1 MGRRAGWMGVAAVLV
16 GVARPALAF
25 KASGHDIIEA
35 QAYRALAEGSTRYDD
50 GLGGEAEGRQ
60 VLEDLMEAGILK
72 GARCFP
78 VYSKE
83 RVCPPGEAARAL
95 DWWPR
100 PWTGHSDMVFSRQFG
115 PVGQCYHFLGRRSDE
130 RLGQDR
136 GLGEVAFSRCMGTL
150 RELMNVVAGADPLLA
165 HGLNN
170 GIYELLHAVGDSF
183 SSAHAE
189 RAEEGTGA
197 VQWLRTWNMV
207 PLFQRPNPTLRHDF
221 DDARDQRFLDVSAT
235 ALAADPA
242 CEPDS
247 EHPYTFKRE
256 CLSTEARAAVNG
268 LRELLVVAWRVR
280 NRMAGACR
288 GQVPL
293 ECPDNLRDWEAY
305 EARYLRPPPPPGLAA
320 SDVKHGYRLSTED
333 LDAFPVAHVGL
344 VGAVG
349 MTGRGTTL
357 GGRAVLPLTMAPDKV
372 RPLLPSVGLMG
383 GGWWTEAGR
392 SSFVGELD
400 VTLSLPFS
408 EYFSLGV
415 SPYRVTYQPGEDPAL
430 HALFGTPQLDVFLA
444 SADVGL
450 PVWLRFTGP
459 VAYDVFEDEARW
471 FAALTVGVHVDHS
484 LRIPTEVREQ
494 GSGRKAAAQ
503 HLREQSLDAEE
514 PGTLQVDSAR
524 RWEPPP
530 LEGLSLPKHLPRKA
544 LYLDAGAT
552 TRGGVVTGLT
562 FLADVGTERTP
573 WRWAVGGRL
582 FADGRGPRERG
593 RTRYG
598 VSPELRLYPLRFL
611 GVVVDPAEGTWAP
624 AAGSR
629 ASASGSGTK
638 RVGLGGRAGLAL
650 RWEVLQAVV
659 RAPPFSYSRRVW
671 ERSAGLELSLG
682 LDFAPLLEID

>member
-1 MGRRAGWMGVAAVLV
+1 MGLVVVLAVA
-16 GVARPALAF
+16 ARPALAF

-35 QAYRALAEGSTRYDD
+35 HAYRALVEGTTRYDD
-50 GLGGEAEGRQ
+50 GLGGEADGRQ

-78 VYSKE
+78 VYS
-83 RVCPPGEAARAL
+83 RGQACPADARRAL

-130 RLGQDR
+130 RLGVSP
-136 GLGEVAFSRCMGTL
+136 GLDEVALGRCLGTL

-189 RAEEGTGA
+189 REDGGTGA
-197 VQWLRTWNMV
+197 VRWLRTWNMV
-207 PLFQRPNPTLRHDF
+207 PVFQRRDERLRHSF
-221 DDARDQRFLDVSAT
+221 DDARDQRFLDVRDA
-235 ALAADPA
+235 ALAEDPA
-242 CEPDS
+242 CEPDT

-256 CLSTEARAAVNG
+256 CLSAEARAAVEG

-280 NRMAGACR
+280 NRMAGVCR
-288 GQVPL
+288 GRVAL
-293 ECPDNLRDWEAY
+293 ECEENLRDWEAY
-305 EARYLRPPPPPGLAA
+305 EARHLRPPPGAGLRAA
-320 SDVKHGYRLSTED
+320 GEGTGYRLTTED
-333 LDAFPVAHVGL
+333 LDTFPVAYVGV
-344 VGAVG
+344 VGAMG
-349 MTGRGTTL
+349 LTGPGTTL

-383 GGWWTEAGR
+383 GVARGSG
-392 SSFVGELD
+392 FVGELD

-415 SPYRVTYQPGEDPAL
+415 SPYRVTYEPGREGTEL
-430 HALFGTPQLDVFLA
+430 HALFGTPQLDVFL
-444 SADVGL
+444 SSGDVGL
-450 PVWLRFTGP
+450 PLWLRFTGP

-471 FAALTVGVHVDHS
+471 FGALTLGLHIDHA
-484 LRIPTEVREQ
+484 LRIPAEVREQ
-494 GSGRKAAAQ
+494 GAGREAAAR
-503 HLREQSLDAEE
+503 LVREQKLDADVLE
-514 PGTLQVDSAR
+514 TQLLDDRR
-524 RWEPPP
+524 RWEPPA
-530 LEGLSLPKHLPRKA
+530 LEGLSFPKHSPRRS

-562 FLADVGTERTP
+562 FLADVGPYRAS
-573 WRWAVGGRL
+573 WRWALGGRL
-582 FADGRGPRERG
+582 FADGRGARERG

-598 VSPELRLYPLRFL
+598 VSPELRLYPVRFL
-611 GVVVDPAEGTWAP
+611 GLVMNPAEGIWAP
-624 AAGSR
+624 AAAR
-629 ASASGSGTK
+629 GTPAFG
-638 RVGLGGRAGLAL
+638 VGGRAGLAL

-671 ERSAGLELSLG
+671 ERSAGLELALG
-682 LDFAPLLEID
+682 LDLAPLLEVD

>member
-1 MGRRAGWMGVAAVLV
+1 MRWLGVAVVLA
-16 GVARPALAF
+16 GLARPAWAF

-35 QAYRALAEGSTRYDD
+35 QAYRTLAEGSTRYDD
-50 GLGGEAEGRQ
+50 GLGGEADGRQ

-78 VYSKE
+78 VYSPGRE
-83 RVCPPGEAARAL
+83 CPPAEAARAL

-130 RLGQDR
+130 RLGLEQ
-136 GLGEVAFSRCMGTL
+136 GLAEVAFSRCMGTL

-189 RAEEGTGA
+189 RADAGTGA
-197 VQWLRTWNMV
+197 VRWLRTWNMV
-207 PLFQRPNPTLRHDF
+207 PLFQRPDARQRHSF
-221 DDARDQRFLDVSAT
+221 DDARDQRFLDVRDA
-235 ALAADPA
+235 ALAEDPT
-242 CEPDS
+242 CQSDT

-256 CLSTEARAAVNG
+256 CLSAEARAAVEG
-268 LRELLVVAWRVR
+268 LRELLVVAWRIR

-293 ECPDNLRDWEAY
+293 ECAENLSDWEVY
-305 EARYLRPPPPPGLAA
+305 EARYLRPPVPLGAMAEVGRP
-320 SDVKHGYRLSTED
+320 GYRLTTED
-333 LDAFPVAHVGL
+333 LDTFPVVYVGL
-344 VGAVG
+344 VGATG
-349 MTGRGTTL
+349 MTGRGTTV
-357 GGRAVLPLTMAPDKV
+357 GGRAVLPLTVAPDKM

-383 GGWWTEAGR
+383 GAWWAEPGR

-430 HALFGTPQLDVFLA
+430 HALFGTPQLDVFL
-444 SADVGL
+444 SPKDLGL

-471 FAALTVGVHVDHS
+471 FGALTLGVHIDHA
-484 LRIPTEVREQ
+484 LGIPVEVHEQGAGREAAARHVREQ
-494 GSGRKAAAQ
+494 A
-503 HLREQSLDAEE
+503 LDAEK
-514 PGTLQVDSAR
+514 PGAIQVMRERDWA
-524 RWEPPP
+524 PPG
-530 LEGLSLPKHLPRKA
+530 LEGLSFPKHSPRQA

-562 FLADVGTERTP
+562 FLADVGPERHP
-573 WRWAVGGRL
+573 WLWAVGGRL

-598 VSPELRLYPLRFL
+598 VSPELRLYPVRFL
-611 GVVVDPAEGTWAP
+611 GLVVDPAEVTWAP
-624 AAGSR
+624 AAP
-629 ASASGSGTK
+629 SGTPAF
-638 RVGLGGRAGLAL
+638 GLGARAGLAL

-659 RAPPFSYSRRVW
+659 RTPPFSYSRRVW